1 MPQANT
7 LGRRGFNL
15 TGGGDACNFQGK
27 PLRLCI
33 LCILAPSLF
42 SFIASINLSSREDH
56 ETLSHIGVCT
66 MAFTCIFPC
75 VIRTLKNSAD

>member
-15 TGGGDACNFQGK
+15 IGGGDACNFQGK

-56 ETLSHIGVCT
+56 ETLSHIGVYYGIYVYFSLCYGNT
-66 MAFTCIFPC
+66 QEL
-75 VIRTLKNSAD
+75 R